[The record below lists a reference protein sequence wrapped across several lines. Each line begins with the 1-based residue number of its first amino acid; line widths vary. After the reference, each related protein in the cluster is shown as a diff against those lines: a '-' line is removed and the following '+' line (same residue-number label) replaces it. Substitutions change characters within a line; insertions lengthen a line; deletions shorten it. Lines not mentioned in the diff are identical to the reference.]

1 LDGTGAAVALNT
13 ATAAAT
19 WPVAATVAAMAH
31 VFEPATG
38 DGEVARDRDRA
49 AEVRTA
55 FDGLLQ
61 IRRVTGTA
69 PAVWELN
76 QMVRAVALTLEAAG
90 IPPSA
95 TDASGARTATGYR
108 VRASDRPRMV
118 CVDWLGPSGS
128 GAAQEEETKLTECA
142 SRLTGLGWEALLY
155 RGPRHRRFLE
165 VEPASPGIGD

>member
-1 LDGTGAAVALNT
+1 MASST

-38 DGEVARDRDRA
+38 DGEVVRRDRDRA

-69 PAVWELN
+69 PAAWELN
-76 QMVRAVALTLEAAG
+76 QMVRAVALTLEAAS

-95 TDASGARTATGYR
+95 LDASGARTATGYR
-108 VRASDRPRMV
+108 VRASDHPRMV
-118 CVDWLGPSGS
+118 CVDWLGPPGS

-165 VEPASPGIGD
+165 VEPARPGIGD

>member
-1 LDGTGAAVALNT
+1 
-13 ATAAAT
+13 
-19 WPVAATVAAMAH
+19 MAH

-38 DGEVARDRDRA
+38 DGEVVRDRA

-69 PAVWELN
+69 PAAWELN

-95 TDASGARTATGYR
+95 LDASGTRTATGYR
-108 VRASDRPRMV
+108 VRAADSPRMV
-118 CVDWLGPSGS
+118 CVDWLGPPGS
-128 GAAQEEETKLTECA
+128 GAPQEEETKLTECA
-142 SRLTGLGWEALLY
+142 AKLTALGWDALLY

-165 VEPASPGIGD
+165 VEPAGSSPSGR